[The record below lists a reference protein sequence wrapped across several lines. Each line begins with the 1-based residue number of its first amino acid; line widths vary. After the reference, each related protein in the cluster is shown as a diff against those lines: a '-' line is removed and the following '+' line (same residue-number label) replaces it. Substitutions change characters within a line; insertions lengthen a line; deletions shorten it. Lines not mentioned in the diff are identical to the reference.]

1 MASHRGCEDAELISG
16 SDASAPASGWSTG
29 RVVSCAALACLAC
42 AGGGFAASRG
52 ASPPEESRPRSLLK
66 VLAKPAREKCSSVSG
81 DCFDT
86 ACCDVAAFTC
96 FVTTTPGKAQCM
108 KSCNK
113 SETTACAVPVP
124 KAGEPMYLD
133 NAVAPG
139 TSMYCYSVYMADTG
153 SDGKTERPDELNLL
167 RAAYDRKMGIFACEQ
182 WGIFSDVPGD
192 LRPGV
197 PFVAVDDA
205 DGDFH
210 ILKRKETG
218 SWINTGLHTQV
229 WKAIRAAGDFKQAD
243 WLVKVDCDAVFLPS
257 RLRVF
262 LASQGEPGS
271 GVPGI
276 YLENCKYVK
285 WGWFGNLEI
294 MSLTAADT
302 LFPNIEWCKQVLDW
316 KTGVEGGK
324 YGPMGEDLFAQS
336 CLDAMGVRRGGAFDT
351 VLDGACEADRPVA
364 EKKNKKWKPD
374 CTEKNTAA
382 YHPFMKV
389 GDYVKCYEK
398 TVEAFGY

>member
-1 MASHRGCEDAELISG
+1 
-16 SDASAPASGWSTG
+16 
-29 RVVSCAALACLAC
+29 
-42 AGGGFAASRG
+42 
-52 ASPPEESRPRSLLK
+52 
-66 VLAKPAREKCSSVSG
+66 
-81 DCFDT
+81 
-86 ACCDVAAFTC
+86 
-96 FVTTTPGKAQCM
+96 
-108 KSCNK
+108 
-113 SETTACAVPVP
+113 
-124 KAGEPMYLD
+124 
-133 NAVAPG
+133 
-139 TSMYCYSVYMADTG
+139 MYCFSVYMADTG
-153 SDGKTERPDELNLL
+153 SDGTVARPDELGLL
-167 RAAYDRKMGIFACEQ
+167 RASFDRSTGVFACEK
-182 WGIFSDVPGD
+182 WGIFSDAPGD
-192 LRPGV
+192 LKPGV

-285 WGWFGNLEI
+285 WGLFGNLEI

-364 EKKNKKWKPD
+364 EKKEQEMEARLHGEEHRSISPLDEGWRLREVLRENGGSFRALSFWETRACESLEDVAVQELLPD
-374 CTEKNTAA
+374 GCLSFSTAR
-382 YHPFMKV
+382 F
-389 GDYVKCYEK
+389 
-398 TVEAFGY
+398 